1 MNKYSEK
8 LRKVAHK
15 VSNNAQKSSSD
26 QDIPYV
32 VQKGNRVVRVHSNG
46 KEEVVKD
53 NVDKSVRT
61 EKLRFHLNK

>member
-8 LRKVAHK
+8 LKKVAHK
-15 VSNNAQKSSSD
+15 VSTNAQKSSSD
-26 QDIPYV
+26 KDIPYV

-46 KEEVVKD
+46 NEEVVKD
-53 NVDKSVRT
+53 SVAKSVRT